1 MAGLDPAIHG
11 ASPNIPQTSV
21 DHRVQPDGDVWRDR
35 LSPFAPIVHGL
46 NPGIDRV
53 IFWMLSEQP
62 ALPANIRAY
71 FRVG

>member
-1 MAGLDPAIHG
+1 MTGLDPAIHR
-11 ASPNIPQTSV
+11 ASPNIPQISI
-21 DHRVQPDGDVWRDR
+21 DHRVKPGGDVWRDR

-46 NPGIDRV
+46 NPRIDRV
-53 IFWMLSEQP
+53 IFWMLSEQF